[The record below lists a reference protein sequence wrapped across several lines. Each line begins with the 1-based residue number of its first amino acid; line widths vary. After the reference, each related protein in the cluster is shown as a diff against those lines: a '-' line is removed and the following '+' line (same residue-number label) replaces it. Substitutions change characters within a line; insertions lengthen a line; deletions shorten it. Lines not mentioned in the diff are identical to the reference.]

1 MILSKQTLSVLKCLA
16 NINTNLVIKA
26 GTKISSVS
34 ASKDIL
40 VEYDGEDD
48 FEKNVSLF
56 NLNEFLGVISAFS
69 NPELDLDDKF
79 VTIKEGKQKVKYVY
93 ADETLLTVP
102 PAKAIVMPTPEVT
115 FNLPASYLQRIQ
127 KMAGVLSV
135 DNLSFIG
142 DGKKIIARVF
152 ASDNPTGNT
161 FDIDLETK
169 SAEKF
174 NVQLKVEKLKLYSDI
189 DYKVELSSKKI
200 SRFTAE
206 TPKIVFYLAIET
218 TSTFG

>member
-1 MILSKQTLSVLKCLA
+1 MQLSKQAVSVLKCLA
-16 NINTNLVIKA
+16 NINTNLVIKK
-26 GTKISSVS
+26 GKKISTVS

-40 VEYDGEDD
+40 VEYEGEDD
-48 FEKNVSLF
+48 FEKKVSVF
-56 NLNEFLGVISAFS
+56 NLNELLGVVSAFDK
-69 NPELDLDDKF
+69 PEFDLDDKF
-79 VTIKEGKQKVKYVY
+79 MTIKEGKQTVKYVY
-93 ADETLLTVP
+93 ADESLLTTP
-102 PAKAIVMPTPEVT
+102 PEKAIVMPSPEVEFT
-115 FNLPASYLQRIQ
+115 LTSTYLQRIQ

-161 FDIDLETK
+161 FDIDLDAK
-169 SAEKF
+169 SADKF
-174 NVQLKVEKLKLYSDI
+174 DVQLKVEKLKLYEGL

-200 SRFTAE
+200 SRFSCDS
-206 TPKIVFYLAIET
+206 PKIQFYIAIET